1 MAASQSPTLP
11 PVMIGWTFSRGP
23 YQKVLK
29 LSKNIPT
36 PPPPSKSNILI
47 RVSYAALNPA
57 GPLLI
62 SLFPS
67 FILPKYPIPEVDF
80 SGTIV
85 QTGPLV
91 AARFKPNTKVFGCL
105 TPVKTVL
112 SGKGALAE
120 YIVLNEK
127 IAGISVV
134 PENVPMDEAAGLG
147 SVGQTAVK
155 TCQRAGIKEGDKVLV
170 NGASGGVGT
179 MLVQVARAMG
189 ASVVV
194 GICSGKNV
202 EFVKEVGADEVRSL
216 LFEDEKR

>member
-1 MAASQSPTLP
+1 M
-11 PVMIGWTFSRGP
+11 
-23 YQKVLK
+23 
-29 LSKNIPT
+29 
-36 PPPPSKSNILI
+36 
-47 RVSYAALNPA
+47 
-57 GPLLI
+57 I

-67 FILPKYPIPEVDF
+67 FILPKYPIPELDF
-80 SGTIV
+80 SGTII

-91 AARFKPNTKVFGCL
+91 AARFKTNTKVFGSL
-105 TPVKTVL
+105 IPLKTVL

-120 YIVLNEK
+120 YIVVNEK

-134 PENVPMDEAAGLG
+134 LENVPMDEAAGLG
-147 SVGQTAVK
+147 SVGQTAIK
-155 TCQRAGIKEGDKVLV
+155 MCQKAGIKEGDKVLV

-202 EFVKEVGADEVRSL
+202 EFVKEVGADEVRSP
-216 LFEDEKR
+216 LFADDAQ

>member
-57 GPLLI
+57 GPLMI
-62 SLFPS
+62 SLLPS
-67 FILPKYPIPEVDF
+67 FILPKYPIPELDF
-80 SGTIV
+80 SGTII